1 MHWSSYPTTKKF
13 LGCIANLT
21 YNGMVR
27 VFISKNII
35 GVFILRVN
43 SSFMEW
49 WIFGALQYYNLGE
62 PSYAYNMNVTNCDS
76 YLAGSVIGVGLGV
89 DWNFIIV
96 ILVSVLVLL
105 LLIMAFLFYRKR
117 RSYEEV
123 KGEFNDDVR
132 DNILHYSDEGGG
144 EGDQTGYDL
153 SVLMNASKHGAPY
166 LNPHMDK
173 IAMDDLNRQGRG
185 ELTSQKSS

>member
-1 MHWSSYPTTKKF
+1 
-13 LGCIANLT
+13 
-21 YNGMVR
+21 
-27 VFISKNII
+27 
-35 GVFILRVN
+35 
-43 SSFMEW
+43 
-49 WIFGALQYYNLGE
+49 
-62 PSYAYNMNVTNCDS
+62 MNVTNCDNFLTS
-76 YLAGSVIGVGLGV
+76 GFKTGLGV

-96 ILVSVLVLL
+96 ILVSLLVLT
-105 LLIMAFLFYRKR
+105 LLIIAFLFYRKR

-153 SVLMNASKHGAPY
+153 SVLMKASNGPPY
-166 LNPHMDK
+166 INPHIDK

-185 ELTSQKSS
+185 KTTFSLLDISSLCVSVS